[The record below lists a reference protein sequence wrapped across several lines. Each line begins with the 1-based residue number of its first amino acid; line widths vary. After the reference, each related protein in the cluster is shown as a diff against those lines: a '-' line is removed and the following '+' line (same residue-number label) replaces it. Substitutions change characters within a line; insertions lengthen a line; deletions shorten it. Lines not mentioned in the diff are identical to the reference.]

1 VAGRGEAARST
12 TRGAQGS
19 AGGTRAVAP
28 LAAPDGAVARPAFAG
43 AGVAAAPAGRG
54 TLRENLTGWAF
65 ALPFAAIFIVFMAGP
80 IVASLAMSFTD
91 FGLRDLRNPLGTT
104 FVGLD
109 NYVKLLSDTK
119 FLAAIFNTAYFVVV
133 GVPLTLVA
141 GLAVAVCLDRG
152 IRRFRTAFRVGFYL
166 PVVTS
171 IVAIAVVWR
180 YVLNPDVGLVNMA
193 LNAIGVTGPDWLA
206 NPVLAMPSII
216 AMAVWRNLGFAMVV
230 FLAGLQ
236 TIPSSL
242 YEAAS
247 IDGAGRWQS
256 FRHVTLPLLRPTM
269 LFIVVITTI
278 GYLQLFEEPFVMTDG
293 GPLDKTLSISMYM
306 YRQGFQ
312 FFHQGYAA
320 AIAYV
325 LFLLVALVAF
335 IQFRILRPET

>member
-1 VAGRGEAARST
+1 MTARDGAARPPVAQRDPVPAGRSVSTLAPAGAGAA
-12 TRGAQGS
+12 G
-19 AGGTRAVAP
+19 
-28 LAAPDGAVARPAFAG
+28 PAFATG
-43 AGVAAAPAGRG
+43 GVAAERAGSG

-65 ALPFAAIFIVFMAGP
+65 ALPFVLIFAIFLLGP
-80 IVASLAMSFTD
+80 IVASFVMSFTD

-109 NYVKLLSDTK
+109 NYVALLSDQK
-119 FLAAIFNTAYFVVV
+119 FVSAILNTAYFVVV
-133 GVPLTLVA
+133 GVPLTLIS
-141 GLAVAVCLDRG
+141 GLAVAVLLDRG
-152 IRRFRTAFRVGFYL
+152 IKRFRTAFRVGYYL

-180 YVLNPDVGLVNMA
+180 FVLNPDVGLMNMVLGA
-193 LNAIGVTGPDWLA
+193 VGINGPDWLA

-216 AMAVWRNLGFAMVV
+216 VMAVWRNLGFAMVV

-242 YEAAS
+242 YEAAA
-247 IDGAGRWQS
+247 IDGAGRWQA
-256 FRHVTLPLLRPTM
+256 FRNVTLPLLRPTM

-293 GPLDKTLSISMYM
+293 GPLDRTLSISMYM

-320 AIAYV
+320 AIAFV
-325 LFLLVALVAF
+325 LFILVAIVAF
-335 IQFRILRPET
+335 VQFRILRPET